1 MGAIST
7 PALTP
12 FYLRLSINPAQLKH
26 IRKLLNLS
34 RGKVL
39 RVQSFLNLSNA
50 VALLLVGSTIKFQ
63 RSYHDWLADSIG
75 VFIIKK
81 VFHILA

>member
-1 MGAIST
+1 MRIFENQGHIFS
-7 PALTP
+7 
-12 FYLRLSINPAQLKH
+12 SPAQLKH
-26 IRKLLNLS
+26 LRKLLNLS